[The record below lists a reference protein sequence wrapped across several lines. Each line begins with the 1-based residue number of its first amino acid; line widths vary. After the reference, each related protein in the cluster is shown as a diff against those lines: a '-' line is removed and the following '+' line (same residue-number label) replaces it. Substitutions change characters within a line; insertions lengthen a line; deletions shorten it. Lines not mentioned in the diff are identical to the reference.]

1 MVGVLRDKG
10 AREMLQTLS
19 PAVGTLYT
27 VAPNSPRALSAG
39 ELAEEARHFYPHVT
53 ACETLGEALELAK
66 LDVEDGAGG
75 ILVCGSLYLASQ
87 VCTLWQK

>member
-1 MVGVLRDKG
+1 M
-10 AREMLQTLS
+10 
-19 PAVGTLYT
+19 
-27 VAPNSPRALSAG
+27 
-39 ELAEEARHFYPHVT
+39 T

-87 VCTLWQK
+87 ACTLWQK